1 MQVYCSSSNGN
12 DFIGWENQSG
22 ELVSTETEF
31 TLSPEY
37 IASIHE
43 TDFTL
48 TAKYAASFLSG
59 DANGDGVVNTEDA
72 VLIMRAALELQPE
85 ISVEVCDMNSNG
97 IIDIADAIIVMRS
110 VLGV

>member
-1 MQVYCSSSNGN
+1 M
-12 DFIGWENQSG
+12 
-22 ELVSTETEF
+22 
-31 TLSPEY
+31 
-37 IASIHE
+37 
-43 TDFTL
+43 
-48 TAKYAASFLSG
+48 
-59 DANGDGVVNTEDA
+59 VNTEDA